1 MLNRNKIRHLYTYD
15 AEFIETMTKC
25 VAFHSYKGGTGKST
39 ISANLSASLARRG
52 FTAVLLD
59 LDVYAPSLQD
69 YFQWQPKKSINDY
82 LFENATV
89 DEVIH
94 DLTAVLTKF
103 PSNDG
108 EKSDSKGKLLVGFSS
123 TSKDEI
129 YKLDGA
135 VRQEGSKI
143 QLLRKFLM
151 LREEI
156 VSNYNA
162 DFIIIDTSPGIRYWS
177 INSLAI
183 ADTILLSLKLDGI
196 DLKGTRLL
204 AKEIYESLTKLGT
217 KSYLLLNRAAG
228 YCLPPSLVG
237 ENTSSNRELYNT
249 TVGNQ
254 STVISK
260 LNEDIGMDT
269 ILSIPCYCDI
279 QFDSNEFLTALRFPD
294 HPFAAK
300 IDALIEKLGKI

>member
-1 MLNRNKIRHLYTYD
+1 
-15 AEFIETMTKC
+15 MTKC
-25 VAFHSYKGGTGKST
+25 IAFHSYKGGTGKST
-39 ISANLSASLARRG
+39 ISSNLSATLARKG
-52 FTAVLLD
+52 LTAVLLD

-69 YFQWQPKKSINDY
+69 YFQWQPQKSINDY

-89 DEVIH
+89 EEVIH
-94 DLTAVLTKF
+94 DLSAVLNKF
-103 PSNDG
+103 PSNNG
-108 EKSDSKGKLLVGFSS
+108 ELSDSKGKLLVAFSS

-156 VSNYNA
+156 VSKYNA

-204 AKEIYESLTKLGT
+204 AKEIYDSLTKLGT

-228 YCLPPSLVG
+228 YCLPPNLSG
-237 ENTSSNRELYNT
+237 ENNSSNQELYKT
-249 TVGNQ
+249 TVDNQ

-260 LNEDIGMDT
+260 LSADISMDT

-279 QFDSNEFLTALRFPD
+279 QFDSNEFLTALRYPD
-294 HPFAAK
+294 HPFAGK
-300 IDALIEKLGKI
+300 IDALIEQLKKI

>member
-1 MLNRNKIRHLYTYD
+1 
-15 AEFIETMTKC
+15 MTKC

-39 ISANLSASLARRG
+39 ISSNLSASLAKKG
-52 FTAVLLD
+52 LTAVLLD
-59 LDVYAPSLQD
+59 VDVYAPSLQD
-69 YFQWQPKKSINDY
+69 YFQWSPKKSINDY
-82 LFENATV
+82 LFDNANI

-94 DLTAVLTKF
+94 DLSPVLNKF
-103 PSNDG
+103 PSNNG
-108 EKSDSKGKLLVGFSS
+108 ERADSNGKLYVAFSS
-123 TSKDEI
+123 ASKEEI

-156 VSNYNA
+156 VSKYDA

-183 ADTILLSLKLDGI
+183 ADTIILSLKLDGI

-228 YCLPPSLVG
+228 YCLPSGPAG
-237 ENTSSNRELYNT
+237 EKTFSTQEVYSNTA
-249 TVGNQ
+249 GNQ
-254 STVISK
+254 NTVITR
-260 LNEDIGMDT
+260 LNADVGMET

-279 QFDSNEFLTALRFPD
+279 QFDSNEFLTALRYPN
-294 HPFAAK
+294 HPFAGN
-300 IDALIEKLGKI
+300 INTLIEKLQNTKS

>member
-1 MLNRNKIRHLYTYD
+1 
-15 AEFIETMTKC
+15 MTKC
-25 VAFHSYKGGTGKST
+25 IAFHSYKGGTGKST
-39 ISANLSASLARRG
+39 ISSNLSASLAKKG
-52 FTAVLLD
+52 LTTVLLD
-59 LDVYAPSLQD
+59 VDVYAPSLQD

-82 LFENATV
+82 LFENANI

-94 DLTAVLTKF
+94 DLSPVLNKF
-103 PSNDG
+103 RSNDG
-108 EKSDSKGKLLVGFSS
+108 EQSDSSKGKLLVAFSS

-156 VSNYNA
+156 VSKYNA

-204 AKEIYESLTKLGT
+204 AKEIYDSLTKLGT

-228 YCLPPSLVG
+228 YCLPPNLAG
-237 ENTSSNRELYNT
+237 EQTSATQEMYNNT
-249 TVGNQ
+249 VDNQ
-254 STVISK
+254 STIISK
-260 LNEDIGMDT
+260 LNADIGMDT

-279 QFDSNEFLTALRFPD
+279 QFDSNEFLTALRYPN
-294 HPFAAK
+294 HPFASK
-300 IDALIEKLGKI
+300 IDALIEKLKTI

>member
-1 MLNRNKIRHLYTYD
+1 
-15 AEFIETMTKC
+15 MTKC
-25 VAFHSYKGGTGKST
+25 IAFHSYKGGTGKST
-39 ISANLSASLARRG
+39 ISSNLSASLAKKG
-52 FTAVLLD
+52 LTTVLLD
-59 LDVYAPSLQD
+59 VDVYAPSLQD

-82 LFENATV
+82 LFENAEI

-94 DLTAVLTKF
+94 DLSPVLTKF
-103 PSNDG
+103 SSNDTG
-108 EKSDSKGKLLVGFSS
+108 QSDSSKGKLLVAFSS

-156 VSNYNA
+156 VSKYNA
-162 DFIIIDTSPGIRYWS
+162 DFVIIDTSPGIRYWS

-204 AKEIYESLTKLGT
+204 AKEIYDSLTKLGT

-228 YCLPPSLVG
+228 YCLPPNLAG
-237 ENTSSNRELYNT
+237 EQTPQTQEMYNNT
-249 TVGNQ
+249 VDNQ

-260 LNEDIGMDT
+260 LNADIGMDT

-279 QFDSNEFLTALRFPD
+279 QFDSNEFLTALKYPD
-294 HPFAAK
+294 HPFAGK
-300 IDALIEKLGKI
+300 IDALIEKLKNI

>member
-1 MLNRNKIRHLYTYD
+1 
-15 AEFIETMTKC
+15 MTKC
-25 VAFHSYKGGTGKST
+25 IALHSYKGGTGKST
-39 ISANLSASLARRG
+39 ISSNLSASLAKKG
-52 FTAVLLD
+52 LTAVLLD
-59 LDVYAPSLQD
+59 VDVYAPSLQD

-82 LFENATV
+82 LFENANI

-94 DLTAVLTKF
+94 DLSPVLNKF
-103 PSNDG
+103 RSNDG
-108 EKSDSKGKLLVGFSS
+108 EQSDSSKGKLWVAFSS

-156 VSNYNA
+156 VSKYNA

-204 AKEIYESLTKLGT
+204 AKEIYDSLTKLGT

-228 YCLPPSLVG
+228 YCLPPNLVG
-237 ENTSSNRELYNT
+237 EQTSATQEMYNNT
-249 TVGNQ
+249 VDNQ

-260 LNEDIGMDT
+260 LNADIGMDT

-279 QFDSNEFLTALRFPD
+279 QFDSNEFLTALRYPN
-294 HPFAAK
+294 HPFAGK
-300 IDALIEKLGKI
+300 IDALIEKLKTI

>member
-1 MLNRNKIRHLYTYD
+1 
-15 AEFIETMTKC
+15 MTKC

-39 ISANLSASLARRG
+39 ISSNLSAALANKG
-52 FTAVLLD
+52 FTTVLLD
-59 LDVYAPSLQD
+59 VDVYAPSLQD
-69 YFQWQPKKSINDY
+69 YFQWHPKKSINDY
-82 LFENATV
+82 LFENAEI

-94 DLTAVLTKF
+94 DLSTVLNKF
-103 PSNDG
+103 ASNGG
-108 EKSDSKGKLLVGFSS
+108 EQSGSSNGKLFVAFSS
-123 TSKDEI
+123 ASKDEI

-156 VSNYNA
+156 VAKYNA

-228 YCLPPSLVG
+228 YCLPPGLADQQ
-237 ENTSSNRELYNT
+237 TSSTQEMYNN

-254 STVISK
+254 ATVVSK

-279 QFDSNEFLTALRFPD
+279 QFDSNEFLTALKFPD
-294 HPFAAK
+294 HPFAGK
-300 IDALIEKLGKI
+300 IDALIEKLKNI

>member
-1 MLNRNKIRHLYTYD
+1 
-15 AEFIETMTKC
+15 MTKC
-25 VAFHSYKGGTGKST
+25 IALHSYKGGTGKST
-39 ISANLSASLARRG
+39 ISSNLSASLAKKG
-52 FTAVLLD
+52 LTAVLLD
-59 LDVYAPSLQD
+59 VDVYAPSLQD

-82 LFENATV
+82 LFENANI

-94 DLTAVLTKF
+94 DLSPLLNKF

-108 EKSDSKGKLLVGFSS
+108 EQSDSSKGKLLVAFSS

-156 VSNYNA
+156 VSKYNA
-162 DFIIIDTSPGIRYWS
+162 DFVIIDTSPGIRYWS

-204 AKEIYESLTKLGT
+204 AKEIYDSLTKLGT

-228 YCLPPSLVG
+228 YCLPPNLAG
-237 ENTSSNRELYNT
+237 EQTSATQEMYNNT
-249 TVGNQ
+249 VDNQ

-260 LNEDIGMDT
+260 LNADIGMDT

-279 QFDSNEFLTALRFPD
+279 QFDSNEFLTALKYPN
-294 HPFAAK
+294 HPFASK
-300 IDALIEKLGKI
+300 IDALIEKLKTI

>member
-1 MLNRNKIRHLYTYD
+1 MI
-15 AEFIETMTKC
+15 EFIDAMTKC

-39 ISANLSASLARRG
+39 ISSNLSATLARKG
-52 FTAVLLD
+52 YTAVLLD

-82 LFENATV
+82 LFENANV
-89 DEVIH
+89 DEIIQ
-94 DLTAVLTKF
+94 DLTGVLNKF
-103 PSNDG
+103 PSDNG
-108 EKSDSKGKLLVGFSS
+108 EKSELKGRLLVGFSS

-228 YCLPPSLVG
+228 YCIPPGMAG
-237 ENTSSNRELYNT
+237 ESPSASQELYNT

-279 QFDSNEFLTALRFPD
+279 QFDSNEFLTALRYPD

-300 IDALIEKLGKI
+300 IVGLVDKLKEI

>member
-1 MLNRNKIRHLYTYD
+1 
-15 AEFIETMTKC
+15 MTKC

-39 ISANLSASLARRG
+39 ISSNLSASLARKG
-52 FTAVLLD
+52 FTTVLLD

-82 LFENATV
+82 LFENANA
-89 DEVIH
+89 DEVIQ
-94 DLTAVLTKF
+94 DLTGVLNKF
-103 PSNDG
+103 PPTDG
-108 EKSDSKGKLLVGFSS
+108 EQADSKGKLLVGFSS

-162 DFIIIDTSPGIRYWS
+162 DYIIIDTSPGIRYWS

-183 ADTILLSLKLDGI
+183 ADTI
-196 DLKGTRLL
+196 
-204 AKEIYESLTKLGT
+204 
-217 KSYLLLNRAAG
+217 
-228 YCLPPSLVG
+228 
-237 ENTSSNRELYNT
+237 
-249 TVGNQ
+249 
-254 STVISK
+254 
-260 LNEDIGMDT
+260 
-269 ILSIPCYCDI
+269 
-279 QFDSNEFLTALRFPD
+279 FF
-294 HPFAAK
+294 H
-300 IDALIEKLGKI
+300 

>member
-1 MLNRNKIRHLYTYD
+1 MPKIRQLYTYD
-15 AEFIETMTKC
+15 FEFIETMTKC

-39 ISANLSASLARRG
+39 ISSNLSATLARKG

-82 LFENATV
+82 LFENANV
-89 DEVIH
+89 DEVIQ
-94 DLTAVLTKF
+94 DLTGVLNKF
-103 PSNDG
+103 PSDNG
-108 EKSDSKGKLLVGFSS
+108 EQLEPKGKLFVGFSS
-123 TSKDEI
+123 TSKEEI

-156 VSNYNA
+156 VSKYNA
-162 DFIIIDTSPGIRYWS
+162 DYIIIDTSPGIRYWS

-228 YCLPPSLVG
+228 YCLPPNMAG
-237 ENTSSNRELYNT
+237 ENASSTQELYNT
-249 TVGNQ
+249 TIGNQ
-254 STVISK
+254 STVVSK

-279 QFDSNEFLTALRFPD
+279 QFDSNEFLTALRYPD

-300 IDALIEKLGKI
+300 IGALIDKLKEI

>member
-1 MLNRNKIRHLYTYD
+1 
-15 AEFIETMTKC
+15 MTKC

-39 ISANLSASLARRG
+39 ISSNLSASLAKKG

-59 LDVYAPSLQD
+59 VDVYAPSLQD
-69 YFQWQPKKSINDY
+69 YFQWQPRKSINDY
-82 LFENATV
+82 LFENADI

-94 DLTAVLTKF
+94 DLTPVLDKF
-103 PSNDG
+103 ASGNG
-108 EKSDSKGKLLVGFSS
+108 EQSEPKGKLLVGFSS

-156 VSNYNA
+156 VSKYNA

-228 YCLPPSLVG
+228 YCLPPNLSG
-237 ENTSSNRELYNT
+237 ETNDSHQEIYDNTISNQNT
-249 TVGNQ
+249 VV
-254 STVISK
+254 SR
-260 LNEDIGMDT
+260 LNADVGMDT

-279 QFDSNEFLTALRFPD
+279 QFDSNEFLTALKFPG
-294 HPFAAK
+294 HPFADK
-300 IDALIEKLGKI
+300 INTLIEKLEKI

>member
-1 MLNRNKIRHLYTYD
+1 
-15 AEFIETMTKC
+15 MTKC
-25 VAFHSYKGGTGKST
+25 IALHSYKGGTGKST
-39 ISANLSASLARRG
+39 ISSNLSASLAKKG
-52 FTAVLLD
+52 LTAVLLD
-59 LDVYAPSLQD
+59 VDVYAPSLQD

-82 LFENATV
+82 LFENANI

-94 DLTAVLTKF
+94 DLSPVINKF
-103 PSNDG
+103 QSNDG
-108 EKSDSKGKLLVGFSS
+108 EQSDSSKGKLLVAFSS

-156 VSNYNA
+156 VSKYNA
-162 DFIIIDTSPGIRYWS
+162 DFVIIDTSPGIRYWS

-204 AKEIYESLTKLGT
+204 AKEIYDSLTKLGT

-228 YCLPPSLVG
+228 YCLPPNLAG
-237 ENTSSNRELYNT
+237 EQTSSSQELYNN
-249 TVGNQ
+249 TVDNQ
-254 STVISK
+254 SKVISK
-260 LNEDIGMDT
+260 LNADIGMDT

-279 QFDSNEFLTALRFPD
+279 QFDSNEFLTALRYPN
-294 HPFAAK
+294 HPFAGK
-300 IDALIEKLGKI
+300 IDALIEKLKTI

>member
-1 MLNRNKIRHLYTYD
+1 
-15 AEFIETMTKC
+15 MTKC
-25 VAFHSYKGGTGKST
+25 IALHSYKGGTGKST
-39 ISANLSASLARRG
+39 ISSNLSASLAKKG
-52 FTAVLLD
+52 LTAVLLD
-59 LDVYAPSLQD
+59 VDVYAPSLQD

-82 LFENATV
+82 LFENANI

-94 DLTAVLTKF
+94 DLSPVLNKF

-108 EKSDSKGKLLVGFSS
+108 EQSDSSKGKLLVAFSS

-156 VSNYNA
+156 VSKYNA
-162 DFIIIDTSPGIRYWS
+162 DFVIIDTSPGIRYWS

-204 AKEIYESLTKLGT
+204 AREIYDSLTKLGT

-228 YCLPPSLVG
+228 YCLPPNLAG
-237 ENTSSNRELYNT
+237 EQTSATQEMFNNT
-249 TVGNQ
+249 VDNQ
-254 STVISK
+254 SAVISK
-260 LNEDIGMDT
+260 LNADIGMDT

-279 QFDSNEFLTALRFPD
+279 QFDSNEFLTALRYPN
-294 HPFAAK
+294 HPFAGK
-300 IDALIEKLGKI
+300 IDALIEKLKTI

>member
-1 MLNRNKIRHLYTYD
+1 
-15 AEFIETMTKC
+15 MTKC
-25 VAFHSYKGGTGKST
+25 IALHSYKGGTGKST
-39 ISANLSASLARRG
+39 ISSNLSASLAKKG
-52 FTAVLLD
+52 LTAVLLD
-59 LDVYAPSLQD
+59 VDVYAPSLQD

-82 LFENATV
+82 LFENANI

-94 DLTAVLTKF
+94 DLSPVLNKF
-103 PSNDG
+103 SSKDG
-108 EKSDSKGKLLVGFSS
+108 EQSDSSKGKLLVAFSS

-156 VSNYNA
+156 VSKYNA
-162 DFIIIDTSPGIRYWS
+162 DFVIIDTSPGIRYWS

-204 AKEIYESLTKLGT
+204 AREIYDSLTKLGT
-217 KSYLLLNRAAG
+217 RSYLLLNRAAG
-228 YCLPPSLVG
+228 YCLPPNLAG
-237 ENTSSNRELYNT
+237 EQTSATQEIYNNT
-249 TVGNQ
+249 VDNQ
-254 STVISK
+254 SKVVSN
-260 LNEDIGMDT
+260 LSADIGMDT

-279 QFDSNEFLTALRFPD
+279 QFDSNEFLTALRYPN
-294 HPFAAK
+294 HPFAGK
-300 IDALIEKLGKI
+300 IDALIEKLKNI

>member
-1 MLNRNKIRHLYTYD
+1 
-15 AEFIETMTKC
+15 MTKC

-39 ISANLSASLARRG
+39 ISSNLSASLARKG

-69 YFQWQPKKSINDY
+69 YFQWQPRKSINDY
-82 LFENATV
+82 LFENANV
-89 DEVIH
+89 DEVIQ
-94 DLTAVLTKF
+94 DLTGVLNKF
-103 PSNDG
+103 PITDG
-108 EKSDSKGKLLVGFSS
+108 EQTDSKGKLLVGFSS

-156 VSNYNA
+156 VSRYNA

-183 ADTILLSLKLDGI
+183 ADTIFLSLKLDGI

-228 YCLPPSLVG
+228 YCLPPNMVG
-237 ENTSSNRELYNT
+237 EGASSTQELYNT
-249 TVGNQ
+249 TIGNQ
-254 STVISK
+254 SAVISK

-279 QFDSNEFLTALRFPD
+279 QFDSNEFLTALKYPD

-300 IDALIEKLGKI
+300 IAALIDKLKEI

>member
-1 MLNRNKIRHLYTYD
+1 
-15 AEFIETMTKC
+15 MTKC
-25 VAFHSYKGGTGKST
+25 IALHSYKGGTGKST
-39 ISANLSASLARRG
+39 ISSNLSALLAKKG
-52 FTAVLLD
+52 LTAVLLD
-59 LDVYAPSLQD
+59 VDVYAPSLQD

-82 LFENATV
+82 LFENANI

-94 DLTAVLTKF
+94 DLSPVLDKF
-103 PSNDG
+103 SSNDG
-108 EKSDSKGKLLVGFSS
+108 EQSDASKGKLLVAFSS

-156 VSNYNA
+156 VSKYNA
-162 DFIIIDTSPGIRYWS
+162 DFVIIDTSPGIRYWS

-204 AKEIYESLTKLGT
+204 AREIYDSLTKLGT

-228 YCLPPSLVG
+228 YCLPPNLAG
-237 ENTSSNRELYNT
+237 EQTSATQEMFNK
-249 TVGNQ
+249 TVDNQ
-254 STVISK
+254 SAVISK
-260 LNEDIGMDT
+260 LNTDIGMDT

-279 QFDSNEFLTALRFPD
+279 QFDSNEFLTALRYPN
-294 HPFAAK
+294 HPFAGK
-300 IDALIEKLGKI
+300 IDTLIEKLKNI

>member
-1 MLNRNKIRHLYTYD
+1 MPKIRQLYTYD
-15 AEFIETMTKC
+15 FEFIETMTKC

-39 ISANLSASLARRG
+39 ISSNLAATLARKG

-82 LFENATV
+82 LSDN
-89 DEVIH
+89 
-94 DLTAVLTKF
+94 
-103 PSNDG
+103 G
-108 EKSDSKGKLLVGFSS
+108 EQPESKGKLFVGFSS
-123 TSKDEI
+123 TSKEEI

-156 VSNYNA
+156 VSKYNA
-162 DFIIIDTSPGIRYWS
+162 DYIIIDTSPGIRYWS

-228 YCLPPSLVG
+228 YCLPPNMAG
-237 ENTSSNRELYNT
+237 ENTLSNQELYNT
-249 TVGNQ
+249 TIGNQ
-254 STVISK
+254 STVVSK

-279 QFDSNEFLTALRFPD
+279 QFDSNEFLTALRYPD

-300 IDALIEKLGKI
+300 IGVLIDKLKEI

>member
-1 MLNRNKIRHLYTYD
+1 
-15 AEFIETMTKC
+15 MTKC
-25 VAFHSYKGGTGKST
+25 IALHSYKGGTGKST
-39 ISANLSASLARRG
+39 ISSNLSATLARKG
-52 FTAVLLD
+52 LTAVLLD

-69 YFQWQPKKSINDY
+69 YFQWQPHKSINDY

-94 DLTAVLTKF
+94 DLSAVLKKF
-103 PSNDG
+103 PSKNG
-108 EKSDSKGKLLVGFSS
+108 EQSDSKGKLLVAFSS

-156 VSNYNA
+156 VSKYNA

-204 AKEIYESLTKLGT
+204 AKEIYDSLTKLGT

-228 YCLPPSLVG
+228 YCLPPNLSG
-237 ENTSSNRELYNT
+237 EINSSNQELYKT
-249 TVGNQ
+249 TVDNQ
-254 STVISK
+254 TTVISK
-260 LNEDIGMDT
+260 LSADVGMDT

-279 QFDSNEFLTALRFPD
+279 QFDSNEFLTALRYPD
-294 HPFAAK
+294 HPFAGK
-300 IDALIEKLGKI
+300 IDSLIEQLKKM

>member
-1 MLNRNKIRHLYTYD
+1 
-15 AEFIETMTKC
+15 MTKC

-39 ISANLSASLARRG
+39 ISSNLSASLARKG

-82 LFENATV
+82 LFENANV
-89 DEVIH
+89 DEVIQ
-94 DLTAVLTKF
+94 DLTGVLNKF
-103 PSNDG
+103 PPTDG
-108 EKSDSKGKLLVGFSS
+108 GQADSKGKLLVGFSS

-156 VSNYNA
+156 VSRYNA

-183 ADTILLSLKLDGI
+183 ADTIFLSLKLDGI

-228 YCLPPSLVG
+228 YCLPPNMVG
-237 ENTSSNRELYNT
+237 ESASSTQELYNT
-249 TVGNQ
+249 TIGNQ
-254 STVISK
+254 SAVISK

-279 QFDSNEFLTALRFPD
+279 QFDSNEFLTALKYPD

-300 IDALIEKLGKI
+300 IAALIDKLKEI

>member
-1 MLNRNKIRHLYTYD
+1 
-15 AEFIETMTKC
+15 MTKC
-25 VAFHSYKGGTGKST
+25 IALHSYKGGTGKST
-39 ISANLSASLARRG
+39 ISSNLSASLAKKG
-52 FTAVLLD
+52 LTAVLLD
-59 LDVYAPSLQD
+59 VDVYAPSLQD

-82 LFENATV
+82 LFENANI

-94 DLTAVLTKF
+94 DLSPVLNKF
-103 PSNDG
+103 SSNDG
-108 EKSDSKGKLLVGFSS
+108 EQSDPSKGKLLVAFSS

-156 VSNYNA
+156 VSKYNA
-162 DFIIIDTSPGIRYWS
+162 DFVIIDTSPGIRYWS

-204 AKEIYESLTKLGT
+204 AREIYDSLTKLGT

-228 YCLPPSLVG
+228 YCLPPNLAG
-237 ENTSSNRELYNT
+237 EQTSSTKEMFNNT
-249 TVGNQ
+249 VDNQ
-254 STVISK
+254 SAVISK
-260 LNEDIGMDT
+260 LNTDIGMDT

-279 QFDSNEFLTALRFPD
+279 QFDSNEFLTALRYPN
-294 HPFAAK
+294 HPFAGK
-300 IDALIEKLGKI
+300 IDTLIEKLKTI

>member
-1 MLNRNKIRHLYTYD
+1 
-15 AEFIETMTKC
+15 MTKC
-25 VAFHSYKGGTGKST
+25 IALHSYKGGTGKST
-39 ISANLSASLARRG
+39 ISSNLSASLAKKG
-52 FTAVLLD
+52 LTTVLLD
-59 LDVYAPSLQD
+59 VDVYAPSLQD

-82 LFENATV
+82 LFENAEI
-89 DEVIH
+89 DEVIN
-94 DLTAVLTKF
+94 DLSPVLTKF
-103 PSNDG
+103 QSNDG
-108 EKSDSKGKLLVGFSS
+108 EQSDSSKGKLLVAFSS

-156 VSNYNA
+156 VSKYNA

-204 AKEIYESLTKLGT
+204 AKEIYDSLTKLGT

-228 YCLPPSLVG
+228 YCLPPNLAG
-237 ENTSSNRELYNT
+237 EQTSSSQEMYNN
-249 TVGNQ
+249 TVDNQ
-254 STVISK
+254 STIISK
-260 LNEDIGMDT
+260 LNADIGMDT

-279 QFDSNEFLTALRFPD
+279 QFDSNEFLTALRYPN
-294 HPFAAK
+294 HPFAGK
-300 IDALIEKLGKI
+300 IDALIEKLKTI

>member
-1 MLNRNKIRHLYTYD
+1 
-15 AEFIETMTKC
+15 MTKC
-25 VAFHSYKGGTGKST
+25 IAFHSYKGGTGKST
-39 ISANLSASLARRG
+39 ISSNLSASLARKG
-52 FTAVLLD
+52 LTAVLLD
-59 LDVYAPSLQD
+59 VDVYAPSLQD
-69 YFQWQPKKSINDY
+69 YFQWQPKKSLNDY
-82 LFENATV
+82 LFENADT

-94 DLTAVLTKF
+94 DLTDVLNKF
-103 PSNDG
+103 PSDNG
-108 EKSDSKGKLLVGFSS
+108 EISETKGKLLVGFSS

-156 VSNYNA
+156 VSKYNA

-196 DLKGTRLL
+196 DMKGTRLL

-228 YCLPPSLVG
+228 YCLPPNLAG
-237 ENTSSNRELYNT
+237 ENSMSNQDIYND
-249 TVGNQ
+249 TVNNQ
-254 STVISK
+254 NAVISK
-260 LNEDIGMDT
+260 LNTDVGMDT

-279 QFDSNEFLTALRFPD
+279 QFDSNEFLTALKYPN
-294 HPFAAK
+294 HPFADK
-300 IDALIEKLGKI
+300 INTLIDKLDKI

>member
-1 MLNRNKIRHLYTYD
+1 
-15 AEFIETMTKC
+15 MTKC
-25 VAFHSYKGGTGKST
+25 IAFHSYKGGTGKST
-39 ISANLSASLARRG
+39 ISSNLSATLARKG
-52 FTAVLLD
+52 LTAVLLD

-69 YFQWQPKKSINDY
+69 YFQWQPQKSINDY

-89 DEVIH
+89 EEVIH
-94 DLTAVLTKF
+94 DLSPVLNKF
-103 PSNDG
+103 PSNNG
-108 EKSDSKGKLLVGFSS
+108 EQSDSKGKLLVAFSS

-156 VSNYNA
+156 VSKYNA

-204 AKEIYESLTKLGT
+204 AKEIYDSLTKLGT

-228 YCLPPSLVG
+228 YCLPPNLSG
-237 ENTSSNRELYNT
+237 ENNSSNQELYKT
-249 TVGNQ
+249 TVDNQ

-260 LNEDIGMDT
+260 LSADVSMDT

-279 QFDSNEFLTALRFPD
+279 QFDSNEFLTALRYPD
-294 HPFAAK
+294 HPFAGK
-300 IDALIEKLGKI
+300 IDALIEQLKKI

>member
-1 MLNRNKIRHLYTYD
+1 
-15 AEFIETMTKC
+15 MTKC
-25 VAFHSYKGGTGKST
+25 IALHSYKGGTGKST
-39 ISANLSASLARRG
+39 ISSNLSASLAKKG
-52 FTAVLLD
+52 LTAVLLD
-59 LDVYAPSLQD
+59 VDVYAPSLQD

-82 LFENATV
+82 LFENANI

-94 DLTAVLTKF
+94 DLSPVLNKF
-103 PSNDG
+103 RSNDG
-108 EKSDSKGKLLVGFSS
+108 EQSDSSKGKLLVAFSS

-156 VSNYNA
+156 VSKYNA

-204 AKEIYESLTKLGT
+204 AKEIYDSLTKLGT

-228 YCLPPSLVG
+228 YCLPPNLAG
-237 ENTSSNRELYNT
+237 EQTSATQEMYNN

-254 STVISK
+254 SKVISK
-260 LNEDIGMDT
+260 LNADIGMDT

-279 QFDSNEFLTALRFPD
+279 QFDSNEFLTALRYPN
-294 HPFAAK
+294 HPFASK
-300 IDALIEKLGKI
+300 IDALIEKLKII

>member
-1 MLNRNKIRHLYTYD
+1 
-15 AEFIETMTKC
+15 MTKC
-25 VAFHSYKGGTGKST
+25 IALHSYKCGTGKST
-39 ISANLSASLARRG
+39 ISSNLSASLAKKG
-52 FTAVLLD
+52 LTAVLLD
-59 LDVYAPSLQD
+59 VDVYAPSLQD

-82 LFENATV
+82 LFENANI

-94 DLTAVLTKF
+94 DLSPVLDKF
-103 PSNDG
+103 SSNDG
-108 EKSDSKGKLLVGFSS
+108 EQSDSSKGKLLVAFSS

-156 VSNYNA
+156 VSKYNA
-162 DFIIIDTSPGIRYWS
+162 DFVIIDTSPGIRYWS

-204 AKEIYESLTKLGT
+204 AREIYDSLTKLGT

-228 YCLPPSLVG
+228 YCLPPNLAG
-237 ENTSSNRELYNT
+237 EQTSATQEMFNNT
-249 TVGNQ
+249 VDNQ
-254 STVISK
+254 SAVISK
-260 LNEDIGMDT
+260 LNADIGMDT

-279 QFDSNEFLTALRFPD
+279 QFDSNEFLTALRYPN
-294 HPFAAK
+294 HPFAGK
-300 IDALIEKLGKI
+300 IDALIEKLKNI

>member
-1 MLNRNKIRHLYTYD
+1 
-15 AEFIETMTKC
+15 MTKC
-25 VAFHSYKGGTGKST
+25 IALHSYKGGTGKST
-39 ISANLSASLARRG
+39 ISSNLSASLAKKG
-52 FTAVLLD
+52 LTAVLLD
-59 LDVYAPSLQD
+59 VDVYAPSLQD

-82 LFENATV
+82 LFENANI

-94 DLTAVLTKF
+94 DLSPVLEKF
-103 PSNDG
+103 SSNDG
-108 EKSDSKGKLLVGFSS
+108 EQSDSSKGKLLVAFSS

-156 VSNYNA
+156 VSKYNA
-162 DFIIIDTSPGIRYWS
+162 DFVIIDTSPGIRYWS

-204 AKEIYESLTKLGT
+204 AREIYDSLTKLGT

-228 YCLPPSLVG
+228 YCLPPNLAG
-237 ENTSSNRELYNT
+237 EQTSATQEMFNNT
-249 TVGNQ
+249 VDNQ
-254 STVISK
+254 SAVISK
-260 LNEDIGMDT
+260 LNADIGMDT

-279 QFDSNEFLTALRFPD
+279 QFDSNEFLTALRYPN
-294 HPFAAK
+294 HPFAGK
-300 IDALIEKLGKI
+300 IDELIEKLKTI

>member
-1 MLNRNKIRHLYTYD
+1 
-15 AEFIETMTKC
+15 MTKC

-39 ISANLSASLARRG
+39 ISANLSASLAKKG
-52 FTAVLLD
+52 LTAVLLD
-59 LDVYAPSLQD
+59 VDVYAPSLQD

-82 LFENATV
+82 LFENGSV

-94 DLTAVLTKF
+94 DLTDVLSKF
-103 PSNDG
+103 PSHNG
-108 EKSDSKGKLLVGFSS
+108 EETNSSKGKLFVAFSS

-156 VSNYNA
+156 VSKYNA
-162 DFIIIDTSPGIRYWS
+162 DYVIIDTSPGIRYWS

-183 ADTILLSLKLDGI
+183 ADTIFLSLKMDGI

-204 AKEIYESLTKLGT
+204 AREIYESLTKLGT

-228 YCLPPSLVG
+228 YCLPSGPADEKTFSTQEVYT
-237 ENTSSNRELYNT
+237 NTA
-249 TVGNQ
+249 GDQ
-254 STVISK
+254 KAVISK
-260 LNEDIGMDT
+260 LNADIGMET

-279 QFDSNEFLTALRFPD
+279 QFDSNEFLTALRYPD
-294 HPFAAK
+294 HPFAGN
-300 IDALIEKLGKI
+300 INTLIQRLQEMKS

>member
-1 MLNRNKIRHLYTYD
+1 MLKIRQLYTYD

-25 VAFHSYKGGTGKST
+25 IAFHSYKGGTGKST
-39 ISANLSASLARRG
+39 ISSNLSALLARKG

-82 LFENATV
+82 LFENASI

-94 DLTAVLTKF
+94 DLTPVLAKF
-103 PSNDG
+103 PPSNG
-108 EKSDSKGKLLVGFSS
+108 EKSDSKGKILAGFSS
-123 TSKDEI
+123 TSKEEI

-135 VRQEGSKI
+135 VRQEGTKI

-156 VSNYNA
+156 VSKYDA
-162 DFIIIDTSPGIRYWS
+162 DFVIIDTSPGIRYWS

-228 YCLPPSLVG
+228 YCLPPNMAG
-237 ENTSSNRELYNT
+237 ENTTATQELYNT
-249 TVGNQ
+249 TVGDQ

-260 LNEDIGMDT
+260 LSEDIGMDT

-279 QFDSNEFLTALRFPD
+279 QFDSNEFLTALRYPD

-300 IDALIEKLGKI
+300 IDTLIEKLEKI

>member
-1 MLNRNKIRHLYTYD
+1 
-15 AEFIETMTKC
+15 MTKC

-39 ISANLSASLARRG
+39 ISSNLSASLARKG

-69 YFQWQPKKSINDY
+69 YFQWQPRKSINDY
-82 LFENATV
+82 LFENANV
-89 DEVIH
+89 DEVIQ
-94 DLTAVLTKF
+94 DLTGVLNKF
-103 PSNDG
+103 PPTDG
-108 EKSDSKGKLLVGFSS
+108 EQTDSKGKLLVGFSS

-156 VSNYNA
+156 VSRYNA

-228 YCLPPSLVG
+228 YCLPPNMVG
-237 ENTSSNRELYNT
+237 ESTPSTQELYNT
-249 TVGNQ
+249 TIGNQ

-279 QFDSNEFLTALRFPD
+279 QFDSNEFLTALRYPD
-294 HPFAAK
+294 HPFASK
-300 IDALIEKLGKI
+300 IAVLIDKLKEI

>member
-1 MLNRNKIRHLYTYD
+1 
-15 AEFIETMTKC
+15 MTKC
-25 VAFHSYKGGTGKST
+25 IALHSYKGGTGKST
-39 ISANLSASLARRG
+39 ISSNLSASLAKKG
-52 FTAVLLD
+52 LTAVLLD
-59 LDVYAPSLQD
+59 VDVYAPSLQD

-82 LFENATV
+82 LFENANI

-94 DLTAVLTKF
+94 DLSSVLNKF
-103 PSNDG
+103 SSPNDG
-108 EKSDSKGKLLVGFSS
+108 EQSDSSKGKLLVAFSS

-156 VSNYNA
+156 VSKYDA
-162 DFIIIDTSPGIRYWS
+162 DFVIIDTSPGIRYWS

-204 AKEIYESLTKLGT
+204 AREIYDSLTKLGT

-228 YCLPPSLVG
+228 YCLPPNLAG
-237 ENTSSNRELYNT
+237 EQTSATQEMFNNT
-249 TVGNQ
+249 VDNQ
-254 STVISK
+254 SAVISK
-260 LNEDIGMDT
+260 LNADIGMDT

-279 QFDSNEFLTALRFPD
+279 QFDSNEFLTALRYPN
-294 HPFAAK
+294 HPFAGK
-300 IDALIEKLGKI
+300 IDTLIEKLKTI

>member
-1 MLNRNKIRHLYTYD
+1 
-15 AEFIETMTKC
+15 MTKC

-39 ISANLSASLARRG
+39 ISSNLSAMLATKG

-82 LFENATV
+82 LFENANV
-89 DEVIH
+89 DEVIQ
-94 DLTAVLTKF
+94 DLTGVLNKF
-103 PSNDG
+103 PHNDG
-108 EKSDSKGKLLVGFSS
+108 EKPDSRGKLLVGFSS

-156 VSNYNA
+156 VSKYNA
-162 DFIIIDTSPGIRYWS
+162 DYIVIDTSPGIRYWS

-228 YCLPPSLVG
+228 YCLPPTMAG
-237 ENTSSNRELYNT
+237 ESTSSTQELYNT
-249 TVGNQ
+249 TIGNQ
-254 STVISK
+254 STIISK

-279 QFDSNEFLTALRFPD
+279 QFDSNEFLTALRYPD
-294 HPFAAK
+294 HPFASK
-300 IDALIEKLGKI
+300 IDDLIEKLKEI

>member
-1 MLNRNKIRHLYTYD
+1 
-15 AEFIETMTKC
+15 MTKC
-25 VAFHSYKGGTGKST
+25 IALHSYKGGTGKST
-39 ISANLSASLARRG
+39 ISSNLSASLANKG
-52 FTAVLLD
+52 LTAVLLD
-59 LDVYAPSLQD
+59 VDVYAPSLQD

-82 LFENATV
+82 LFENANI

-94 DLTAVLTKF
+94 DLSPVLNKF
-103 PSNDG
+103 SSNDG
-108 EKSDSKGKLLVGFSS
+108 EQSDSSKGKLLVAFSS

-156 VSNYNA
+156 VSKYNA

-204 AKEIYESLTKLGT
+204 AKEIYDSLTKLGT

-228 YCLPPSLVG
+228 YCLPPNLAG
-237 ENTSSNRELYNT
+237 EQTSATQEMYNNT
-249 TVGNQ
+249 VDNQ
-254 STVISK
+254 STIISK
-260 LNEDIGMDT
+260 LNADIGMDT

-279 QFDSNEFLTALRFPD
+279 QFDSNEFLTALRYPN
-294 HPFAAK
+294 HPFAGK
-300 IDALIEKLGKI
+300 IDALIEKLKTI

>member
-1 MLNRNKIRHLYTYD
+1 
-15 AEFIETMTKC
+15 MTKC
-25 VAFHSYKGGTGKST
+25 IALHSYKGGTGKST
-39 ISANLSASLARRG
+39 ISSNLSASLAKKG
-52 FTAVLLD
+52 LTAVLLD
-59 LDVYAPSLQD
+59 VDVYAPSLQD

-82 LFENATV
+82 LFENANI

-94 DLTAVLTKF
+94 DLSPVLNKF
-103 PSNDG
+103 SSNDG
-108 EKSDSKGKLLVGFSS
+108 EQSDSSKGKLFVAFSS

-143 QLLRKFLM
+143 KLLRKFLM

-156 VSNYNA
+156 VSKYNA
-162 DFIIIDTSPGIRYWS
+162 DFVIIDTSPGIRYWS

-204 AKEIYESLTKLGT
+204 AREIYDSLTKLGT

-228 YCLPPSLVG
+228 YCLPPNLAG
-237 ENTSSNRELYNT
+237 EQTSATQEMFNNT
-249 TVGNQ
+249 VDNQ
-254 STVISK
+254 SAVISK
-260 LNEDIGMDT
+260 LNADIGMDT

-279 QFDSNEFLTALRFPD
+279 QFDSNEFLTALRYPN
-294 HPFAAK
+294 HPFAGK
-300 IDALIEKLGKI
+300 IDALIEKLKTI